1 MLENQIPI
9 RDLTKAVLLSGNLS
23 ETHVKNL
30 QTYPLI
36 IFNGVEEVE
45 THYDINTDR
54 STVRETPS
62 FVEYHLTFKKGTR
75 QLKKEELDKRLKY
88 LTDAIATLLWN
99 GIEVRVF
106 NKKTGRKLG
115 E

>member
-9 RDLTKAVLLSGNLS
+9 KDLAKAVLLSGNLS
-23 ETHVKNL
+23 DIHIKNI

-45 THYDINTDR
+45 AHYDINTDR

-62 FVEYHLTFKKGTR
+62 FIEYHLTFKKGTR
-75 QLKKEELDKRLKY
+75 QPKKEELEKRMKY
-88 LTDAIATLLWN
+88 LTDAIATLLWT

-106 NKKTGRKLG
+106 NKKTGTRLG